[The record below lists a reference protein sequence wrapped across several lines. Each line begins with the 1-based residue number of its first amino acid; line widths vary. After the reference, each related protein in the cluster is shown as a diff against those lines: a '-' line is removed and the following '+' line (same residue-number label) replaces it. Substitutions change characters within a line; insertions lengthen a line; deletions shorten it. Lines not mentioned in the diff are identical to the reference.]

1 MKWLK
6 RIAIGISLMIMFL
19 LILALFTK
27 KEYEVE
33 REIIIHRPKQ
43 EVFDSL
49 KILENQVHYNPWI
62 LKYPSE
68 KMEFHGKDGEVGF
81 RHVWNSEITEV
92 GAGDETIVR
101 VVEGREIDIELHFIK
116 PFDRWANSW
125 LITDSVG
132 NDQTK
137 IRWGFKGTIK
147 YPLNTILIFVNL
159 EKVLGEQ
166 LSAGL
171 SNAKQWLE
179 SN

>member
-6 RIAIGISLMIMFL
+6 RIAIWISLMIVVL
-19 LILALFTK
+19 LILAIFTK

-33 REIIIHRPKQ
+33 REITINKPKQ

-49 KILENQVHYNPWI
+49 KLLENQVHYNPWI

-81 RHVWNSEITEV
+81 RHVWNSQITEV
-92 GAGDETIVR
+92 GQGEETIVR
-101 VVEGREIDIELHFIK
+101 IVQGKEIDIELHFMK

-125 LITDSVG
+125 MVTDSI
-132 NDQTK
+132 DQQKTRVK
-137 IRWGFKGTIK
+137 WGFKGTIK
-147 YPLNTILIFVNL
+147 YPWNAILIFVNL

-171 SNAKQWLE
+171 SNAKNWLE